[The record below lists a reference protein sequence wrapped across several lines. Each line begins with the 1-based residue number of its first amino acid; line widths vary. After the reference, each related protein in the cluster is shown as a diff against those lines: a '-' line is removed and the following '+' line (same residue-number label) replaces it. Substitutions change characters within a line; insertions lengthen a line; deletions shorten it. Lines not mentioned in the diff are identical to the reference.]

1 MFHMMNEA
9 RVGVGLGA
17 VALGYSG
24 YLHSLKYARE
34 RPQGRHPG
42 NKDPASPQVPIVEHA
57 DIRRLLLAQKAAV
70 EGGLALAL
78 YCAQLIDIERT
89 TEDAAYRD
97 RLNLLL
103 DLLTP
108 IVKSWPSEF
117 CLEANKHAIQI
128 LGGYGYT
135 RDYPLERLYRDNR
148 LNPIHEGAH
157 GIHGLDLLGRKVSMR
172 GGAALEA
179 LFVEM
184 EATLIQARAL
194 DSLSEAVA
202 QLEQAREQLAATT
215 ATLGALRDGGQA
227 PRAMANA
234 GIYLD
239 VFGHVVIGWLWLRMA
254 VIATREAA
262 ETRGSEQDF
271 YSGKLQAAQYFFRYE
286 LAKVGERLALL
297 AAADDTCLSMQD
309 RWF

>member
-1 MFHMMNEA
+1 
-9 RVGVGLGA
+9 VGVGLGA
-17 VALGYSG
+17 VALGYTG

-34 RPQGRHPG
+34 RPQGRHAS

-78 YCAQLIDIERT
+78 YCAQLIDLERT
-89 TEDAAYRD
+89 CTVAAERD

-135 RDYPLERLYRDNR
+135 RDYPLERFYRDNR

-157 GIHGLDLLGRKVSMR
+157 GIHGLDLLGRKVAMR
-172 GGAALEA
+172 EGAALSA
-179 LFVEM
+179 L
-184 EATLIQARAL
+184 
-194 DSLSEAVA
+194 LSEIDFTLSAAAVLPA
-202 QLEQAREQLAATT
+202 LTAHCTQLAAVVSQLKTTT
-215 ATLGALRDGGQA
+215 ARLGLLRDGGEA
-227 PRAMANA
+227 PRALANA

-239 VFGHVVIGWLWLRMA
+239 TFGQVVIGWMWLRMA
-254 VIATREAA
+254 VVAA
-262 ETRGSEQDF
+262 RKLPQASGSELDF
-271 YSGKLQAAQYFFRYE
+271 YTGKLHACQYFFRYE
-286 LAKVGERLALL
+286 LVKAGERLSLL
-297 AAADDTCLSMQD
+297 ATADDTCLSMQD
-309 RWF
+309 AWF